1 MEAYGEE
8 VEVYEEEVVD
18 IEEEDERHMSRWMEV
33 YEEEAVQGDGGND

>member
-1 MEAYGEE
+1 MEAYGED

-18 IEEEDERHMSRWMEV
+18 IYKENERHMRRLIEV